1 MWMLTI
7 HPPPSP
13 ILFWEIGFGV
23 LNPSLGVLQ
32 MKALNFI
39 FKVLMAVSGITLLVM
54 LVNYIFD
61 WVYQLIGLAG
71 IAGIG
76 AAASVGYVATL
87 TKEEKAELDAQF
99 GKVIKK
105 EEVTK

>member
-1 MWMLTI
+1 
-7 HPPPSP
+7 
-13 ILFWEIGFGV
+13 
-23 LNPSLGVLQ
+23 
-32 MKALNFI
+32 MKSLNFI

-99 GKVIKK
+99 GNAVKK
-105 EEVTK
+105 GKEVKK